1 VKQSESIAAWNAKL
15 QRVFDNPDG
24 VEVLERIFGMLEWA
38 SGNPKAQELWIMI
51 CTACPGAAKALI
63 DKMAL
68 AAQHRMAEQMEREK
82 AMKG

>member
-1 VKQSESIAAWNAKL
+1 
-15 QRVFDNPDG
+15 
-24 VEVLERIFGMLEWA
+24 
-38 SGNPKAQELWIMI
+38 MI

>member
-1 VKQSESIAAWNAKL
+1 MNQSESIANWNAKL
-15 QRVFDNPDG
+15 QRVFDNKDG
-24 VEVLERIFGMLEWA
+24 VDVLERIFGMLEWHT
-38 SGNPKAQELWIMI
+38 GNPKAQELWIMI